1 MQSKQSILFIGNSFS
16 YFNDLNKPDGLFY
29 NVAVNAGHNVKV
41 DCVYKGGYTLQKFLD
56 PNDQYGAKVSAK
68 LSHEHY
74 GIIIIQE
81 QSHTPISNTA
91 QFFDS
96 CRRFKEL
103 ADRNGAELL
112 LYATWGYKA
121 GQCELTRYGTDT
133 ADMEMK
139 LRASYTAIASELGI
153 NVANVGA
160 AFTKMLASFP
170 NTEIYDPD
178 LKHPGINGSYLAA
191 WVLFGT
197 VFGVDPSTLS
207 YNGILDPVT
216 AEALRTV
223 ASDIVCNGA
232 PIAEGYGIS

>member
-1 MQSKQSILFIGNSFS
+1 MQIKQSILFIGNSFS
-16 YFNDLNKPDGLFY
+16 YFNDLNKPDGIFY

-56 PNDQYGAKVSAK
+56 PNDKYGAEVSAK
-68 LSHEHY
+68 LSHVHY
-74 GIIIIQE
+74 DIIIIQE
-81 QSHTPISNTA
+81 QSHTPVSNTA

-103 ADRNGAELL
+103 ADRHGAELL

-121 GQCELTRYGTDT
+121 GQCELERYGADT

-139 LRASYTAIASELGI
+139 LRASYATIASKLGI
-153 NVANVGA
+153 GVANVGA
-160 AFTKMLASFP
+160 AFTKMLDSFP
-170 NTEIYDPD
+170 NVEIYDPD
-178 LKHPGINGSYLAA
+178 LKHPGINGSYLAS

-197 VFGVDPSTLS
+197 VFGVDPATLS
-207 YNGILDPVT
+207 YNGTRDPETADILRS
-216 AEALRTV
+216 A
-223 ASDIVCNGA
+223 ASDIIRNGA